1 MNVRKKLM
9 LLGFSLFAINT
20 FAQTV
25 DFGLKVGMVYN
36 ADKGAFKAL
45 NGAIDEKGK
54 GSVGFQGGAMVRI
67 KAGGIYVQPELL
79 YTAFKNEFEEAGET
93 IDVKKSRLDIPVNI
107 GKTFAMGLVQ
117 IQTGP
122 VFSLNFEDTIDS
134 DGINFPDATERDEI
148 GLGWQIGTGVN
159 LKGLNIDLRYEFGL
173 NKNITKYN
181 IAGAGEFQTENRSNL
196 LNLSVGY
203 FF

>member
-1 MNVRKKLM
+1 MKKLM
-9 LLGFSLFAINT
+9 LLGFSLFAINS

-25 DFGLKVGMVYN
+25 DFGLKAGVIFN
-36 ADKGAFKAL
+36 ADKGAIKAF
-45 NGAIDEKGK
+45 NEAYEEKGK
-54 GSVGFQGGAMVRI
+54 GSVGFQGGAMARI
-67 KAGGIYVQPELL
+67 KAGGLYIQPELL
-79 YTAFKNEFEEAGET
+79 YTAFKNEFDDSGET
-93 IDVKKSRLDIPVNI
+93 IDVKKSRLDIPINV

-122 VFSLNFEDTIDS
+122 VFSLNFEDTIDA
-134 DGINFPDATERDEI
+134 DGVDFPDATERDKI
-148 GLGWQIGTGVN
+148 GLGWQVGTGVN

-181 IAGAGEFQTENRSNL
+181 IAGAGEFQTENRTNM